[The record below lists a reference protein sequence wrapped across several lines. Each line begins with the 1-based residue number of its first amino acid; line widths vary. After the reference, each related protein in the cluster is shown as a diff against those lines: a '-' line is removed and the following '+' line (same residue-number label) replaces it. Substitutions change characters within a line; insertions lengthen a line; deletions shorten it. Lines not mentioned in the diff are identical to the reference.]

1 MKNEKAQMV
10 DWYDPRQLLDTA
22 RKTFISTTIGE
33 NADPR
38 LIAASGGVKKIF
50 NYSCEME

>member
-1 MKNEKAQMV
+1 MEKVNKLPKMTG
-10 DWYDPRQLLDTA
+10 WYDPSQLLDTA

-38 LIAASGGVKKIF
+38 LVATSGARGEH
-50 NYSCEME
+50 NWH